1 MSVGALETLIIT
13 SALLNELHNSCPV
26 TQSHPQIQC
35 QVLSVNILVY
45 LFSLVVPLEISSDFG
60 LLLELLIQML

>member
-1 MSVGALETLIIT
+1 MSVGALETLIIA

-45 LFSLVVPLEISSDFG
+45 LFGLVVPLEISSDFG
-60 LLLELLIQML
+60 LLLELLI